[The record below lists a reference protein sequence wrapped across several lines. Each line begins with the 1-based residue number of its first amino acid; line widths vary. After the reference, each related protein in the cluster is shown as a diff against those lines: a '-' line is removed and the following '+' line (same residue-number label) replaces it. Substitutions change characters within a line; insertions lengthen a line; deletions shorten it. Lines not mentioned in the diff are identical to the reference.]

1 MSGIAG
7 ALDSMVALVIV
18 SLLGYVAARL
28 GYLSGPV
35 RDGVSSL
42 VFNIT
47 LPCTILD
54 AAAQADRSLGGAQ
67 VVNGLA
73 LGLAFFFIMLAASW
87 LIIRALRLPAGE
99 RPLYLFMGTF
109 TNIVFAGF
117 PVIEA
122 LYGSDAVFLGSI
134 VFAVFNLLFYSLGVM
149 LITAGAEGGTVD
161 YGRILSSPLAASAV
175 AMALFLLDIHLP
187 AFAAEACGLAGSA
200 TSPLG
205 MMLVGV
211 AIAESDL
218 GDVLHERR
226 LYLFEVLRFICLP
239 AVLFALLRLV
249 GADGILTG
257 VLTVLLAMPVGSI
270 APAVASAYGIE
281 ANLPARG
288 IVVTTVCSFAT
299 FPLLAI
305 LLTL

>member
-35 RDGVSSL
+35 RDGVSGL

-67 VVNGLA
+67 VARGLA

-87 LIIRALRLPAGE
+87 LIIQVMRLPARE

-149 LITAGAEGGTVD
+149 LVTAGAEGGAVD
-161 YGRILSSPLAASAV
+161 YSRILSAPLAASAV
-175 AMALFLLDIHLP
+175 AMALFLLDVHLP

-226 LYLFEVLRFICLP
+226 LYLFEALRFICLP
-239 AVLFALLRLV
+239 LALFALLRLA
-249 GADGILTG
+249 GADGTLTG

-270 APAVASAYGIE
+270 APAVASAYGIDP
-281 ANLPARG
+281 NLPARG

-299 FPLLAI
+299 FPLLA
-305 LLTL
+305 LLLAL